1 MRKYIIRRIIISLP
15 MLLGISIIT
24 FTFINL
30 APGDPISA
38 MIDPEE
44 FQGLEDAQKMRESLG
59 LDKPIPVRYVLWLKE
74 VLQGNFG
81 FSYMSRRPVLDI
93 ITSRMLAT
101 LELTT
106 TGLIIATVLGTVFGV
121 IAALRQYSAYDY
133 TLSIASLFGISIP
146 TFFFALIAL
155 YIFSLKLHWI
165 PSFGMYNASEGFTI
179 LGNLHHLVMPAFIL
193 SIDSMSGN
201 TRYARTAML
210 EVMNADYVTT
220 ARAKGLTEYVVIAR
234 HAFRNALLPMI
245 TITTLRLPGLI
256 GGAIL
261 IEVMFSWPGMGLLSI
276 KSITN
281 RDYPILMGLT
291 FFSASL
297 VLYANLLADILYA
310 YADPRIRVSE

>member
-1 MRKYIIRRIIISLP
+1 MRKYIIRRVLISLP

-24 FTFINL
+24 FMFINL

-44 FQGLEDAQKMRESLG
+44 FQGLEQAQKMRESLG
-59 LDKPIPVRYVLWLKE
+59 LDRPIPVRYVLWLKE
-74 VLQGNFG
+74 VVQGNFG
-81 FSYMSRRPVLDI
+81 YSYMSRQPVLDI
-93 ITSRMLAT
+93 IKSRMLAT

-106 TGLIIATVLGTVFGV
+106 TGLIIATILGTVFGV

-179 LGNLHHLVMPAFIL
+179 LGNLHHLIMPAFIL

-210 EVMNADYVTT
+210 EVLSADYVTT
-220 ARAKGLTEYVVIAR
+220 ARAKGLAEYVVIAR

-291 FFSASL
+291 FFSATL

>member
-106 TGLIIATVLGTVFGV
+106 TGLVIATVLGTVFGV

-133 TLSIASLFGISIP
+133 TLSVASLFGISIP

-310 YADPRIRVSE
+310 YADPRIRVSG

>member
-106 TGLIIATVLGTVFGV
+106 TGLVIATVLGTVFGV

-133 TLSIASLFGISIP
+133 TLSVASLFGISIP

>member
-1 MRKYIIRRIIISLP
+1 MKKYILRRIIISLP

-59 LDKPIPVRYVLWLKE
+59 LDKPIPVRYVLWLGE

-93 ITSRMLAT
+93 IKSRMLAT

-146 TFFFALIAL
+146 TFFFALVAL
-155 YIFSLKLHWI
+155 YIFSLKLHLI
-165 PSFGMYNASEGFTI
+165 PSYGMYNAADGFTI
-179 LGNLHHLVMPAFIL
+179 MGNLHHLIMPAFIL

-291 FFSASL
+291 FFSAAL

>member
-1 MRKYIIRRIIISLP
+1 MKKYILRRIIISLP

-310 YADPRIRVSE
+310 YADPRIRVSG

>member
-1 MRKYIIRRIIISLP
+1 MKKYILRRIIISLP

-106 TGLIIATVLGTVFGV
+106 SGLIIATVLGTVFGV

>member
-1 MRKYIIRRIIISLP
+1 MKKYILRRIIISLP

-93 ITSRMLAT
+93 IKSRMLAT

-106 TGLIIATVLGTVFGV
+106 TGLVIATVLGTVFGV

-133 TLSIASLFGISIP
+133 TLSIASLFGISVP

-155 YIFSLKLHWI
+155 YIFSLKLHLI
-165 PSFGMYNASEGFTI
+165 PSFGMYNHEEGFTI
-179 LGNLHHLVMPAFIL
+179 LGNLHHLIMPAFIL

>member
-179 LGNLHHLVMPAFIL
+179 LGNLHHL
-193 SIDSMSGN
+193 GH
-201 TRYARTAML
+201 ARVHTVYRL
-210 EVMNADYVTT
+210 DVGEHTL
-220 ARAKGLTEYVVIAR
+220 RANR
-234 HAFRNALLPMI
+234 HAGGDERR
-245 TITTLRLPGLI
+245 LRH
-256 GGAIL
+256 
-261 IEVMFSWPGMGLLSI
+261 
-276 KSITN
+276 N
-281 RDYPILMGLT
+281 R
-291 FFSASL
+291 
-297 VLYANLLADILYA
+297 
-310 YADPRIRVSE
+310 

>member
-1 MRKYIIRRIIISLP
+1 

-106 TGLIIATVLGTVFGV
+106 TGLVIATVLGTVFGV

-133 TLSIASLFGISIP
+133 TLSVASLFGISIP

-310 YADPRIRVSE
+310 YADPRIRVSG

>member
-1 MRKYIIRRIIISLP
+1 MKKYILRRIIISLP

-59 LDKPIPVRYVLWLKE
+59 LDKPIPVRYVLWLRE

-179 LGNLHHLVMPAFIL
+179 LGNLHHLIMPAFIL

>member
-1 MRKYIIRRIIISLP
+1 MKKYILRRIIISLP

-133 TLSIASLFGISIP
+133 TLSVASLFGISIP

-310 YADPRIRVSE
+310 YADPRIRVSG

>member
-1 MRKYIIRRIIISLP
+1 MKKYILRRIIISLP

>member
-1 MRKYIIRRIIISLP
+1 MKKYILRRIIISLP

-133 TLSIASLFGISIP
+133 TLSVASLFGISIP

>member
-261 IEVMFSWPGMGLLSI
+261 IEVMFSWPGMG
-276 KSITN
+276 
-281 RDYPILMGLT
+281 
-291 FFSASL
+291 FFPSSRLRTATTRS
-297 VLYANLLADILYA
+297 
-310 YADPRIRVSE
+310 

>member
-1 MRKYIIRRIIISLP
+1 

>member
-1 MRKYIIRRIIISLP
+1 
-15 MLLGISIIT
+15 
-24 FTFINL
+24 
-30 APGDPISA
+30 
-38 MIDPEE
+38 
-44 FQGLEDAQKMRESLG
+44 
-59 LDKPIPVRYVLWLKE
+59 
-74 VLQGNFG
+74 
-81 FSYMSRRPVLDI
+81 
-93 ITSRMLAT
+93 
-101 LELTT
+101 
-106 TGLIIATVLGTVFGV
+106 
-121 IAALRQYSAYDY
+121 
-133 TLSIASLFGISIP
+133 
-146 TFFFALIAL
+146 
-155 YIFSLKLHWI
+155 
-165 PSFGMYNASEGFTI
+165 
-179 LGNLHHLVMPAFIL
+179 MPAFIL

>member
-1 MRKYIIRRIIISLP
+1 MKKYILRRIIISLP

-93 ITSRMLAT
+93 IKSRMLAT

-106 TGLIIATVLGTVFGV
+106 TGLVIATVLGTVFGV